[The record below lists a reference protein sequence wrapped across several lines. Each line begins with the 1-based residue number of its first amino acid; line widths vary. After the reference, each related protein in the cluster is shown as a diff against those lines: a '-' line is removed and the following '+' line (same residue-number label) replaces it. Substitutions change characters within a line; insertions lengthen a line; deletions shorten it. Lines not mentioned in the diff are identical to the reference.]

1 MAKKY
6 ILGLDGLRTVAILG
20 VIFYHLTPFTLPG
33 GFLGV
38 NLFFIISGY
47 LLTQKLMALTN
58 AKAPLKPFIRETIGK
73 RLKSTFK
80 PLAYTLFLTVT
91 VVTLLAPK
99 LLQNITAMLLSSLA
113 FVNNWFQ
120 ISLGLSYFERH
131 FGQSVFTHFW
141 YLSALIQMIVIWSV
155 VFFVVSKTIRNYK
168 VMAVI
173 ATLGIVFSAVT
184 MLLSFNLDNITRVY
198 YGTDTRFFDFLIGAW
213 VALVQHVLVVN
224 MLNGRQAWYHKRF
237 GGLTALIIILVMFV
251 TVKDDNPLTY
261 QFLLLVFDIVVGYLI
276 AIGLNEQSIILGLLH
291 NPLTRYVGSRSFDW
305 YLWYF
310 PVMIT
315 YQTLFIND
323 DIWRVGMIFLILIVV
338 SELFYQLCHR
348 RDIYQIKKIV
358 PFYRQLIVSIRQK
371 KWQVSLLGV
380 TKYMVFPIFIGVVLL
395 TAPKGQAQSVALLQ
409 AQLAE
414 NEKLQQDGQTQSNQL
429 QETQQGASETTQS
442 VNTRQISFIGDSI
455 LLSAYTVMKN
465 TFPNAQIDGKV
476 SRQFYHGIDV
486 ASSMANQGKLY
497 NEVVIFLGANSP
509 FTKESATQFLDYL
522 GKDRKIYWVTVRG
535 TASWQLNVNE
545 MMKELSKNYENLTL
559 LDWASYSNTHS
570 EWFLEDGVHPNTNG
584 MEILANFFYKQLK

>member
-58 AKAPLKPFIRETIGK
+58 AKTPLKPFIRETIGK
-73 RLKSTFK
+73 RFKSTFK

-99 LLQNITAMLLSSLA
+99 LLQNITAMLLASLA

-155 VFFVVSKTIRNYK
+155 VFFVVSKTIKNYK

-224 MLNGRQAWYHKRF
+224 MLNGRQAFYHQRF

-348 RDIYQIKKIV
+348 RDIYQTKKIV

-380 TKYMVFPIFIGVVLL
+380 AKYMVFPIFIGVVLL
-395 TAPKGQAQSVALLQ
+395 TAPKGQAQSVVLLQ

-429 QETQQGASETTQS
+429 QETQQGGSETTQS

-509 FTKESATQFLDYL
+509 FTKESAIQFLDYL

-570 EWFLEDGVHPNTNG
+570 DWFLEDGVHPNING